1 MPKRIVIVGGG
12 ITGLS
17 AAYRLQELEK
27 ERALELEILLFEKS
41 DRLGGAIKT
50 VSKDGY
56 LIELGPDMFFTKRPW
71 ALDLSKRLGLE
82 SELIQTNESMRGTSV
97 LWKGN
102 LIPVPQGF
110 LMLAPSKIMPFITS
124 PLFSWSGKLRMLM
137 ELFISKK
144 EPSDESLASFVRRRF
159 GVEALVR
166 VAQPMIGGIYT
177 ADPEKLSI
185 QATMPQFLEM
195 EQTRGS
201 VIRAMLQNS
210 GEIKGDSGA
219 RYSQFLSF
227 NDGMETIVDKITSI
241 LPEDSLCLNEAVDK
255 ISKTNSTWE
264 IETNNRKINCDGII
278 ISTPAY
284 HAASLVN
291 NIDPSLGDDLSSIE
305 HASSAVIALA
315 YKKENIGSNLHG
327 FGFVVPDVE
336 GIKLIA
342 CSYSSTKFDG
352 RAPDG
357 HVLLRAFVG
366 GALNPSICELEDT
379 KIIGQ
384 VTQELNS
391 ILNIKS
397 DPDFTMIERYPDAMP
412 QYHIG
417 HVKKVE
423 QIKQRVTN
431 LKGLEIAGNAYNG
444 VGIPDTIHSGELA
457 AESIIDQLF

>member
-97 LWKGN
+97 LWNGN